1 MSECWEIFH
10 EVPLI
15 LLFLS
20 LTYCHACVLMKWSDM
35 YLFWVFWIL
44 LTVSCRFFYS
54 IDGELNHDYW
64 NSTYWQRLF
73 FICVLLCM
81 FVYCHTF
88 IAQRRQEDILK
99 LTKFMKINHL
109 MLFLVKV
116 KEITS
121 ARWYFHCSLCVYSQR
136 FYFESFKYCKHKYT
150 LEELNL
156 VFI

>member
-1 MSECWEIFH
+1 MKFLKFSCSYHWPIVMHVGFLNSFNCELQVLLQYWWGIESWLLKFY
-10 EVPLI
+10 I
-15 LLFLS
+15 L
-20 LTYCHACVLMKWSDM
+20 
-35 YLFWVFWIL
+35 
-44 LTVSCRFFYS
+44 
-54 IDGELNHDYW
+54 
-64 NSTYWQRLF
+64 

-121 ARWYFHCSLCVYSQR
+121 ARWYFHYSLCVYSQR